1 MKNLLLHNYKLGRL
15 FIHIIVLF
23 IFVFFSTKKLP
34 LKNIKT
40 ETLAENDE
48 NEVVIMNDVDTDS
61 AKDERAKGQLLKI
74 FRKGGKQNR
83 PSGSSMNEK
92 YYRSMLTKMDQLSRI
107 IHDKSFMNEFTEG
120 CSFNDLVSYEC
131 DSFFSQLVKVM
142 SDNL

>member
-1 MKNLLLHNYKLGRL
+1 M
-15 FIHIIVLF
+15 
-23 IFVFFSTKKLP
+23 
-34 LKNIKT
+34 
-40 ETLAENDE
+40 AENDE

-107 IHDKSFMNEFTEG
+107 VHDKSFMNEFTEG
-120 CSFNDLVSYEC
+120 CSFNDLMSYES
-131 DSFFSQLVKVM
+131 DNFFSQLVKVM
-142 SDNL
+142 GDNL